1 LCTVGEYPLSNN
13 VGGVKHFFSTLRD
26 LSATDTVPQSDH
38 AVPEALL
45 IEQLQ
50 LQPHT
55 IREELFS
62 GADYHREDDHL
73 KFVNKT
79 SS

>member
-1 LCTVGEYPLSNN
+1 MNS
-13 VGGVKHFFSTLRD
+13 K
-26 LSATDTVPQSDH
+26 AKMDTVPQSDH

-55 IREELFS
+55 IREEPFS
-62 GADYHREDDHL
+62 GADYHREA
-73 KFVNKT
+73 FKT
-79 SS
+79 QFRAPIRLPMITNPQQ

>member
-1 LCTVGEYPLSNN
+1 
-13 VGGVKHFFSTLRD
+13 VK
-26 LSATDTVPQSDH
+26 AKSDH
-38 AVPEALL
+38 AVPETLV

-55 IREELFS
+55 IREKSFS
-62 GADYHREDDHL
+62 AADYHGEDDHL
-73 KFVNKT
+73 KFVNKA